1 MPWAQD
7 WRRGKHF
14 AAMFY
19 TFGVHLGAYW
29 TFWGS
34 FWCHFGA
41 MLVSF
46 RCHFDVIFHSWSA
59 SGPSLGL
66 EIAFQFFLSTSGTIL
81 GPIFGSFGD
90 LQEPLTPPD

>member
-34 FWCHFGA
+34 FWCHF
-41 MLVSF
+41 
-46 RCHFDVIFHSWSA
+46 DDIFHSWSA

-66 EIAFQFFLSTSGTIL
+66 EIAFSIFLITFGTIL
-81 GPIFGSFGD
+81 GSIFGSFGD
-90 LQEPLTPPD
+90 LQEPLAPPDGTNTCLRKD